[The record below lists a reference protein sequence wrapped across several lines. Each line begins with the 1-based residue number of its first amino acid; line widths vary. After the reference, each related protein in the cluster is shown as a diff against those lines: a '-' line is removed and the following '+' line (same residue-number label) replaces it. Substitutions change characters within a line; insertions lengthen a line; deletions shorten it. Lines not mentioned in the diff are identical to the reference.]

1 MPPDLLRA
9 VEPRE
14 AAVIYRLPTVRSTFD
29 GFEHL
34 GRLASRT
41 RDLVFDEL
49 ILDMSEVKVFD
60 AHMAAPLGAIL
71 ARVADAFN
79 EVDIVDVSGGVEK
92 KLRKNRFLT
101 RYRYEPLRDA
111 RRVAMP
117 FRRLRLSG
125 QDAFEDYVDQWVGR
139 KGMPEMSAKA
149 SKMFKAKVFEIYQ
162 NAVTHSES
170 DVGIFVCGQFFP
182 KKNRLDFTIADAGIG
197 IRETVR
203 RYFENDRIGSV
214 RSLRWALAPH
224 HTTKRGRLPGG
235 LGLQLLKDFTRLN
248 GGKIQI
254 ASRFGFYEYS
264 HGDENFRKMSADFP
278 GTAVTIE
285 VNTADESTYVL
296 SDETAWDEIF

>member
-1 MPPDLLRA
+1 MIYHLR
-9 VEPRE
+9 
-14 AAVIYRLPTVRSTFD
+14 TVRSSFN
-29 GFEHL
+29 GFERL
-34 GRLASRT
+34 GQLASST
-41 RDLVFDEL
+41 RDLKFDEL

-79 EVDIVDVSGGVEK
+79 AVDIVDVPGGVEK

-101 RYRYEPLRDA
+101 RYRYEPLRAA
-111 RRVAMP
+111 RRTAMP
-117 FRRLRLSG
+117 FRRLRLLSG
-125 QDAFEDYVDQWVGR
+125 QGAFENYVEQWLGR
-139 KGMPEMSAKA
+139 KGMPEMSKKA
-149 SKMFKAKVFEIYQ
+149 RKAFKRKVFEIYQ
-162 NAVTHSES
+162 NAVIHSES
-170 DVGIFVCGQFFP
+170 DIGVFVCGQSFP
-182 KKNRLDFTIADAGIG
+182 RKKRLDFTIADAGIG

-214 RSLRWALAPH
+214 GSMRWALAPH

-235 LGLQLLKDFTRLN
+235 LGLQLLKEFTRLN

-296 SDETAWDEIF
+296 SDEIASDEIF

>member
-1 MPPDLLRA
+1 M
-9 VEPRE
+9 
-14 AAVIYRLPTVRSTFD
+14 IYHLPTVRSSFN
-29 GFEHL
+29 GFERL
-34 GRLASRT
+34 GQLASST
-41 RDLVFDEL
+41 RDLKFDEL

-79 EVDIVDVSGGVEK
+79 AVDIVDVPGGVEK

-101 RYRYEPLRDA
+101 RYRYEPLRAA
-111 RRVAMP
+111 RRTAMP
-117 FRRLRLSG
+117 FRRLRLLSG
-125 QDAFEDYVDQWVGR
+125 QGAFENYVEQWLGR
-139 KGMPEMSAKA
+139 KGMPEMSKKA
-149 SKMFKAKVFEIYQ
+149 RKAFKRKVFEIYQ
-162 NAVTHSES
+162 NAVIHSES
-170 DVGIFVCGQFFP
+170 DIGVFVCGQSFP
-182 KKNRLDFTIADAGIG
+182 RKKRLDFTIADAGIG

-214 RSLRWALAPH
+214 RSMQWALAPH

-235 LGLQLLKDFTRLN
+235 LGLQLLKEFTRLN

-296 SDETAWDEIF
+296 SDEIASDEIF

>member
-1 MPPDLLRA
+1 M
-9 VEPRE
+9 
-14 AAVIYRLPTVRSTFD
+14 IYHLPTVRSTFD
-29 GFEHL
+29 GFERL
-34 GRLASRT
+34 GRFASGT
-41 RDLVFDEL
+41 KDLFFDEL
-49 ILDMSEVKVFD
+49 ILDMSEVNFFD
-60 AHMAAPLGAIL
+60 ANMAAPLGAIL

-79 EVDIVDVSGGVEK
+79 SVDINAVPSEVARI
-92 KLRKNRFLT
+92 LRKNRFLT
-101 RYRYEPLRDA
+101 RYGYNPLRDGY
-111 RRVAMP
+111 RTAMP

-125 QDAFEDYVDQWVGR
+125 QSAFEDYVDQWLER
-139 KGMPEMSAKA
+139 KGMPEMSKKA
-149 SKMFKAKVFEIYQ
+149 RKAFKRKVFEIYQ
-162 NAVTHSES
+162 NAVIHSES
-170 DVGIFVCGQFFP
+170 DIGVFVCGQFFP
-182 KKNRLDFTIADAGIG
+182 KKKRLDFTIADAGIG

-264 HGDENFRKMSADFP
+264 HGDESFRKMSADFP

>member
-1 MPPDLLRA
+1 MIYHLR
-9 VEPRE
+9 P
-14 AAVIYRLPTVRSTFD
+14 VRSSFN
-29 GFEHL
+29 GFERL
-34 GRLASRT
+34 GQLASST
-41 RDLVFDEL
+41 RDLKFDEL

-79 EVDIVDVSGGVEK
+79 AVDIVDVPGGVEK

-101 RYRYEPLRDA
+101 RYRYEPLRAA
-111 RRVAMP
+111 RRTAMP
-117 FRRLRLSG
+117 FRRLRLLSG
-125 QDAFEDYVDQWVGR
+125 QGAFENYVEQWLGR
-139 KGMPEMSAKA
+139 KGMPEMSKKA
-149 SKMFKAKVFEIYQ
+149 RKAFKRKVFEIYQ
-162 NAVTHSES
+162 NAVIHSES
-170 DVGIFVCGQFFP
+170 DIGVFVCGQSFP
-182 KKNRLDFTIADAGIG
+182 RKKRLDFTIADAGIG

-214 RSLRWALAPH
+214 RSMQWALAPH

-235 LGLQLLKDFTRLN
+235 LGLQLLKEFTRLN

-296 SDETAWDEIF
+296 SDEIASDEIF

>member
-1 MPPDLLRA
+1 M
-9 VEPRE
+9 
-14 AAVIYRLPTVRSTFD
+14 IYRLPTVRSTFN
-29 GFEHL
+29 GFECL
-34 GRLASRT
+34 GRFASST
-41 RDLVFDEL
+41 KDLFFDEL

-79 EVDIVDVSGGVEK
+79 AVDIVDVPGGVEK

-101 RYRYEPLRDA
+101 RYRYEPLRAA
-111 RRVAMP
+111 RRTAMP
-117 FRRLRLSG
+117 FRRLRLLSG
-125 QDAFEDYVDQWVGR
+125 QGAFENYVEQWLGR
-139 KGMPEMSAKA
+139 KGMPEMSKKA
-149 SKMFKAKVFEIYQ
+149 RKAFKRKVFEIYQ
-162 NAVTHSES
+162 NAVIHSES
-170 DVGIFVCGQFFP
+170 DIGVFVCGQSFP
-182 KKNRLDFTIADAGIG
+182 RKKRLDFTIADAGIG

-214 RSLRWALAPH
+214 RSMQWALAPH

-235 LGLQLLKDFTRLN
+235 LGLQLLKEFTRLN

-296 SDETAWDEIF
+296 SDEIASDEIF

>member
-1 MPPDLLRA
+1 M
-9 VEPRE
+9 
-14 AAVIYRLPTVRSTFD
+14 IYRLPTVRSTFN
-29 GFEHL
+29 GFECL
-34 GRLASRT
+34 GRLASET
-41 RDLVFDEL
+41 KDLFFDEL
-49 ILDMSEVKVFD
+49 ILDMSEVNFFD
-60 AHMAAPLGAIL
+60 ANMAAPLGAVL

-79 EVDIVDVSGGVEK
+79 SVDIDAVPSEVARI
-92 KLRKNRFLT
+92 LRKNRFLT
-101 RYRYEPLRDA
+101 RYGYKPLRDGY
-111 RRVAMP
+111 RTAMP

-125 QDAFEDYVDQWVGR
+125 QSAFEDYVDQWLER
-139 KGMPEMSAKA
+139 KGMPEMSKKA
-149 SKMFKAKVFEIYQ
+149 RKAFKRKVFEIYQ
-162 NAVTHSES
+162 NAVIHSES
-170 DVGIFVCGQFFP
+170 DIGVFVCGQFFP
-182 KKNRLDFTIADAGIG
+182 KKKRLDFTIADAGIG

>member
-1 MPPDLLRA
+1 M
-9 VEPRE
+9 
-14 AAVIYRLPTVRSTFD
+14 IYHLPTVRSSFN
-29 GFEHL
+29 GFERL
-34 GRLASRT
+34 GQLASST
-41 RDLVFDEL
+41 RDLKFDEL

-79 EVDIVDVSGGVEK
+79 AVDIVDVPGGVEK

-101 RYRYEPLRDA
+101 RYRYEPLRAA
-111 RRVAMP
+111 RRTAMP
-117 FRRLRLSG
+117 FRRLRLLSG
-125 QDAFEDYVDQWVGR
+125 QGAFENYVEQWLGR
-139 KGMPEMSAKA
+139 KGMPEMSKKA
-149 SKMFKAKVFEIYQ
+149 RKAFNRKVFEIYQ
-162 NAVTHSES
+162 NAVIHSES
-170 DVGIFVCGQFFP
+170 DIGVFVCGQSFP
-182 KKNRLDFTIADAGIG
+182 RKKRLDFTIADAGIG

-214 RSLRWALAPH
+214 GSMRWALALH

-235 LGLQLLKDFTRLN
+235 LGLQLLKDFARLN

-264 HGDENFRKMSADFP
+264 RGDENFRKMSADFP

-285 VNTADESTYVL
+285 VNMADESTYIL
-296 SDETAWDEIF
+296 ADEIASDQIF

>member
-1 MPPDLLRA
+1 M
-9 VEPRE
+9 
-14 AAVIYRLPTVRSTFD
+14 IYRLPTVRSTFN

-34 GRLASRT
+34 GRFASRT
-41 RDLVFDEL
+41 KDLFFDEL
-49 ILDMSEVKVFD
+49 ILDMSEVNFFD
-60 AHMAAPLGAIL
+60 ANMAAPLGAVL

-79 EVDIVDVSGGVEK
+79 SVDIDAVPSKVARI
-92 KLRKNRFLT
+92 LRKNRFLT
-101 RYRYEPLRDA
+101 RYGYEPLRDSH
-111 RRVAMP
+111 RTAMP

-125 QDAFEDYVDQWVGR
+125 QSAFEGYVDQWLER
-139 KGMPEMSAKA
+139 EGMPEMSRKA
-149 SKMFKAKVFEIYQ
+149 RTAFKRKVFEIYQ
-162 NAVTHSES
+162 NAVIHSES

-182 KKNRLDFTIADAGIG
+182 KRNRLDFTIADAGIG

-264 HGDENFRKMSADFP
+264 DGGENFRKMSADFP

-285 VNTADESTYVL
+285 INTADESAYVL
-296 SDETAWDEIF
+296 SDETARDDIF

>member
-1 MPPDLLRA
+1 MIYHLR
-9 VEPRE
+9 
-14 AAVIYRLPTVRSTFD
+14 TVRSSFN
-29 GFEHL
+29 GFERL
-34 GRLASRT
+34 SQLASST
-41 RDLVFDEL
+41 RDLKFDEL

-79 EVDIVDVSGGVEK
+79 AVDIVDVPDGVKK

-101 RYRYEPLRDA
+101 RYRYEPLRAA
-111 RRVAMP
+111 RRTAMP
-117 FRRLRLSG
+117 FRRLRLLSG
-125 QDAFEDYVDQWVGR
+125 QGAFENYVEQWLGR
-139 KGMPEMSAKA
+139 KGMPEMSKKA
-149 SKMFKAKVFEIYQ
+149 RKAFKRKVFEIYQ
-162 NAVTHSES
+162 NAVIHSES
-170 DVGIFVCGQFFP
+170 DIGVFVCGQSFRR
-182 KKNRLDFTIADAGIG
+182 KKRLDFTIADAGIG

-214 RSLRWALAPH
+214 GSMRWALAPH
-224 HTTKRGRLPGG
+224 HTTKRDRLPGG
-235 LGLQLLKDFTRLN
+235 LGLQLLKEFTRMN

-254 ASRFGFYEYS
+254 ASRFGFYKYS

-296 SDETAWDEIF
+296 SDEIASDEIF

>member
-1 MPPDLLRA
+1 M
-9 VEPRE
+9 
-14 AAVIYRLPTVRSTFD
+14 IYRLPTVRSTFN

-49 ILDMSEVKVFD
+49 ILDMSRVNFFD
-60 AHMAAPLGAIL
+60 ANMTAPLGAIL

-79 EVDIVDVSGGVEK
+79 SVEVVEVPSRVK
-92 KLRKNRFLT
+92 EILRKNRFLT
-101 RYRYEPLRDA
+101 RYRYEPLHDVYRT
-111 RRVAMP
+111 AMP
-117 FRRLRLSG
+117 FRRLRLSDQG
-125 QDAFEDYVDQWVGR
+125 VFDDYVDRRLEG

-149 SKMFKAKVFEIYQ
+149 SKMFKAKVFEIFQ

-182 KKNRLDFTIADAGIG
+182 KQNRLDFTIADAGIG

-214 RSLRWALAPH
+214 RSMRWALAPH

>member
-1 MPPDLLRA
+1 M
-9 VEPRE
+9 
-14 AAVIYRLPTVRSTFD
+14 IYRLPTVRSTFN

-49 ILDMSEVKVFD
+49 ILDMSRVNFFD
-60 AHMAAPLGAIL
+60 ANMAAPLGAIL

-79 EVDIVDVSGGVEK
+79 SVEIVEVPSRVKEI
-92 KLRKNRFLT
+92 LRKNRFLT
-101 RYRYEPLRDA
+101 RYQYEPLHDVYRT
-111 RRVAMP
+111 AMP
-117 FRRLRLSG
+117 FRRLRLSDQG
-125 QDAFEDYVDQWVGR
+125 VFDDYVDRRLEG

-182 KKNRLDFTIADAGIG
+182 KQNRLDFTIADAGIG

-264 HGDENFRKMSADFP
+264 DGDENFRKMSADFP

-296 SDETAWDEIF
+296 SDETDRDEIF

>member
-1 MPPDLLRA
+1 MIYHLR
-9 VEPRE
+9 
-14 AAVIYRLPTVRSTFD
+14 TVRSSFN
-29 GFEHL
+29 GFERL
-34 GRLASRT
+34 GQLASST
-41 RDLVFDEL
+41 RDLKFDEL

-79 EVDIVDVSGGVEK
+79 AVDIVDVPGGVEK

-101 RYRYEPLRDA
+101 RYRYEPLRAA
-111 RRVAMP
+111 RRTAMP
-117 FRRLRLSG
+117 FRRLRLLSG
-125 QDAFEDYVDQWVGR
+125 QGAFENYVEQWLGR
-139 KGMPEMSAKA
+139 KGMPEMSKKA
-149 SKMFKAKVFEIYQ
+149 RKAFKRKVFEIYQ
-162 NAVTHSES
+162 NAVIHSES
-170 DVGIFVCGQFFP
+170 DIGVFVCGQSFP
-182 KKNRLDFTIADAGIG
+182 RKKRLDFTIADAGIG

-214 RSLRWALAPH
+214 RSMQWALAPH

-235 LGLQLLKDFTRLN
+235 LGLQLLKEFTRLN

-296 SDETAWDEIF
+296 SDEIASDKIF

>member
-1 MPPDLLRA
+1 M
-9 VEPRE
+9 
-14 AAVIYRLPTVRSTFD
+14 IYRLPTVRSTFN
-29 GFEHL
+29 GFERL

-49 ILDMSEVKVFD
+49 ILDMSEVNFFD
-60 AHMAAPLGAIL
+60 ANMAAPLGAVL

-79 EVDIVDVSGGVEK
+79 SVEIVGVPNRVEEI
-92 KLRKNRFLT
+92 LRKNRFLT
-101 RYRYEPLRDA
+101 RYRYEPLHDVYRT
-111 RRVAMP
+111 AMP
-117 FRRLRLSG
+117 FRRLRLSDQG
-125 QDAFEDYVDQWVGR
+125 VFDDYVDRRLEG

-170 DVGIFVCGQFFP
+170 DIGIFVCGQFFP
-182 KKNRLDFTIADAGIG
+182 RQNRLDFTIADAGIG

-214 RSLRWALAPH
+214 RSMQWALAPH

-235 LGLQLLKDFTRLN
+235 LGLQLLKEFTRLN

-296 SDETAWDEIF
+296 SDEIASDEIF